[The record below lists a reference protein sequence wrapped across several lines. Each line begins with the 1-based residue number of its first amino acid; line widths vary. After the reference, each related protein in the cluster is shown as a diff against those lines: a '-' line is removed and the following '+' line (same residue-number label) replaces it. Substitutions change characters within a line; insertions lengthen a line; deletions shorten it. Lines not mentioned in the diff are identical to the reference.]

1 MNEKNTP
8 TKPPRTP
15 SKSKEYANQNT
26 KDAILIKR
34 LRQPKY
40 QVHHLNE
47 KIRQPKH
54 QVRHLNQKEDLRCFV
69 ARQILS
75 RIYALFWRTFF
86 RLKKYVGVPKMT
98 IIRYALPLDL

>member
-26 KDAILIKR
+26 KYAILIKR

-40 QVHHLNE
+40 QVRHLNE
-47 KIRQPKH
+47 KNTPTETP
-54 QVRHLNQKEDLRCFV
+54 NMP
-69 ARQILS
+69 S
-75 RIYALFWRTFF
+75 TFSLDQMF
-86 RLKKYVGVPKMT
+86 MQLK
-98 IIRYALPLDL
+98 

>member
-26 KDAILIKR
+26 KYAILIKR

-40 QVHHLNE
+40 QV
-47 KIRQPKH
+47 
-54 QVRHLNQKEDLRCFV
+54 RHL
-69 ARQILS
+69 
-75 RIYALFWRTFF
+75 
-86 RLKKYVGVPKMT
+86 KKKNMPVEIKNVNLY
-98 IIRYALPLDL
+98 